1 MSTANGK
8 AKPPREKDQQT
19 PSEQQLAFHHDAA
32 LGKSAVEIARSCGV
46 SVSLVEEG
54 LECSE
59 ASILTDYTSYSQRG
73 LIRQTDLLNWICR
86 ESLQAWEASQQPQES
101 TKVSTD
107 GSGAESKTKAE
118 RTTRQQPGDP
128 RYLSHAMAAMAAV
141 RRIWRLD
148 EPQPTS
154 AAPQDDKLRVL
165 EDEDW
170 YGNSA
175 HGLLAQ
181 TAAASDSDLEV
192 VGST

>member
-8 AKPPREKDQQT
+8 AKPPREKHHAA

-32 LGKSAVEIARSCGV
+32 LGKSAAEIARSRGV

-54 LECSE
+54 LECVE
-59 ASILTDYTSYSQRG
+59 ASILKDYTADSQRG
-73 LIRQTDLLNWICR
+73 LIRQTELLNWICR
-86 ESLQAWEASQQPQES
+86 ESLRAWEASQQPQES

-107 GSGAESKTKAE
+107 GSGPESKTKAE

-141 RRIWRLD
+141 RRIWGLD
-148 EPQPTS
+148 EPQPAS
-154 AAPQDDKLRVL
+154 AAPHSDKVRVL

-175 HGLLAQ
+175 HGLSAQ
-181 TAAASDSDLEV
+181 AAAASDSDLEV